1 MAALREST
9 GPAQQDPNTAARLA
23 EEDFRREETSY
34 LMERLVLK
42 LLAQYLL
49 PLDKLRL
56 PELQLLDI

>member
-1 MAALREST
+1 MLQPKKTKYRK
-9 GPAQQDPNTAARLA
+9 AQKGKMKGLSSRGNQLSNGM
-23 EEDFRREETSY
+23 FGI
-34 LMERLVLK
+34 K